1 MLSSSFRPIM
11 QDILT
16 LQGFS
21 ISRRDM
27 LKNTAL
33 AVGCFPILRQAKA
46 DDGFRTIEARR
57 GSLRLVAEPQPETV
71 SWRFDGTVPGPI
83 LRFKKGDELKIRLS
97 NKLDQPLTLHW
108 HGMRCPNAMSGIGGL
123 TQPSVSPG
131 ETFDYQFTPQ
141 DSGLFWYHSHV
152 LPLTGE
158 QLGHGLYG
166 IIVVDEEEPPHSD
179 YDILIVLSDWLLTP
193 TGEIENNF
201 TDRQTAMGI
210 GRIGSLITV
219 NGKPVPLEQSL
230 TPHSRVRLRI
240 VSAMDSRVM
249 FLGFDAFHPRVI
261 AVDGMPCDQ
270 SFEPLRQTIPA
281 GPGACFDLL
290 FDAPETEDTEARLLL
305 RGDKGPDVPLVQ
317 FKTTK
322 EPARPQLPPIP
333 SLPSNPLLPTAIP
346 LQAAFRFNL
355 VIEGGDSPEV
365 KTVSEKSGSSEPK
378 PEDAK
383 GQPVAPKADET
394 HTPSQH
400 PDTEAISKNAARKA
414 DAGTKD
420 ALLFWQLNGKSQPG
434 FAATP
439 LFSVKRGTAVTLAL
453 INKTAFVQQMR
464 VHGHCFRL
472 LHDLDDG
479 WEPYW
484 RNAVLVPPGRTK
496 RLAFIADNPGKWPI
510 ESLMAARQSTGLAG
524 WFEVI

>member
-1 MLSSSFRPIM
+1 M
-11 QDILT
+11 

-21 ISRRDM
+21 MSRRDM

-33 AVGCFPILRQAKA
+33 AVSCLPILRQAKA
-46 DDGFRTIEARR
+46 EDSFRTIEARR
-57 GSLRLVAEPQPETV
+57 GSLRLMTEPQPETIV
-71 SWRFDGTVPGPI
+71 WGFDGTVPGPI
-83 LRFKKGDELKIRLS
+83 LRFKKGEELKIRLS

-108 HGMRCPNAMSGIGGL
+108 HGMRCPNAMTGIGGL
-123 TQPSVSPG
+123 TQPPVSSG
-131 ETFDYQFTPQ
+131 ETFDYRFTPQ

-152 LPLTGE
+152 LPWTGE

-179 YDILIVLSDWLLTP
+179 YDILLIFSDWLLTP
-193 TGEIENNF
+193 TGAIENNF

-219 NGKPVPLEQSL
+219 NGKPIPFEQSL
-230 TPHSRVRLRI
+230 TPRSRVRLRI

-249 FLGFDAFHPRVI
+249 FLGFDALHPRVI

-281 GPGACFDLL
+281 GPGSCFDLL
-290 FDAPETEDTEARLLL
+290 FDAPETEETEARLLL
-305 RGDKGPDVPLVQ
+305 RADKAPDLPLVL
-317 FKTTK
+317 FKTTR
-322 EPARPQLPPIP
+322 EAARPQLSPIP
-333 SLPSNPLLPTAIP
+333 SLPHNPLLPAAIP
-346 LQAAFRFNL
+346 LQAAFRFDL
-355 VIEGGDSPEV
+355 VIEGGNSPEA
-365 KTVSEKSGSSEPK
+365 KAASEKSGSSASK
-378 PEDAK
+378 PDETK
-383 GQPVAPKADET
+383 GQAAPPKADET
-394 HTPSQH
+394 QKPLQH

-414 DAGTKD
+414 EAATGDAP
-420 ALLFWQLNGKSQPG
+420 LFWQLNGKSQPG
-434 FAATP
+434 FSTTP
-439 LFSVKRGTAVTLAL
+439 LFSIKRGTTVTLAL

-496 RLAFIADNPGKWPI
+496 HLAFIADNPGKWPI